1 MRRIRFVIAF
11 ALFSLFMQITFVAL
25 SVPKVAAAKSE
36 INLSVVVR
44 DRLPTETINDFDYSN
59 INPDSQE
66 KIYC

>member
-1 MRRIRFVIAF
+1 MRFVIAF
-11 ALFSLFMQITFVAL
+11 ALFSLLAQITLFAL
-25 SVPKVAAAKSE
+25 SVPKASAAKSE